1 VIVVSAGR
9 VAWNVYASVRLICLV
24 IFVYSV
30 PSFGFSMVMLL

>member
-1 VIVVSAGR
+1 MVSAGR
-9 VAWNVYASVRLICLV
+9 VASNVYVRVRLICLV

>member
-1 VIVVSAGR
+1 MVSAGK
-9 VAWNVYASVRLICLV
+9 VAWNVYVRVRLICLV